1 MARVVIDPGHGGSDP
16 GAISVGGRCRE
27 SDNVLA
33 IARGIHG
40 KEPNLPGVQFA
51 YTRLEDKDL
60 GPSVLADLAARVK
73 FAEDAKADLFVSI
86 HQNADGAREG
96 KGVEVHYYLGSVE
109 GERLANAILKAIVDT
124 TGLINRGAKP
134 GRLYVVKNT
143 TMPAVL
149 VECGFVGGD
158 PKEAALVSSKETI
171 DKFAVSIMRGIAD
184 YLDIEYGQKSAE
196 RHWAQLDLDWLLN
209 EGIITTPRLPEQPVL
224 WGEFAAVMRR
234 VLKRI
239 NF

>member
-16 GAISVGGRCRE
+16 GAISVGGKYRE
-27 SDNVLA
+27 SNNVLA
-33 IARGIHG
+33 IARAIHG
-40 KEPNLPGVQFA
+40 KEPKLPGVQFA

-96 KGVEVHYYLGSVE
+96 KGVEVYYCLGSIK
-109 GERLANAILKAIVDT
+109 GERLANTILNAIVNA
-124 TGLINRGAKP
+124 TGRIRRGAKP

-149 VECGFVGGD
+149 VEAGFVGGD
-158 PKEAALVSSKETI
+158 PKEAAVVS
-171 DKFAVSIMRGIAD
+171 DKKMLPIFAEAIMRGIAE
-184 YLDIEYGQKSAE
+184 YLGLQYGQESAVQ
-196 RHWAQLDLDWLLN
+196 HWAQLDLDWLLN
-209 EGIITTPRLPEQPVL
+209 EGIITAPRLPEQPVT
-224 WGEFAAVMRR
+224 WGEFATVMRR